1 VGGTV
6 AKTPI
11 RVLLLKD
18 ASEFD
23 ETVELASTLEQ
34 KDLSAYN
41 AKIFWKTP
49 PSNNTP
55 KWVRNIFPGDRELHE
70 SLTTKS
76 IAAVLVIQYRGKTF
90 AVTFGYGRI
99 LLKQE
104 LIEPRFGLKVV
115 LNRVKPDSLRS
126 IDTKSLDGFL
136 SHNREQVP
144 VLSPLTSFGIDIE
157 KDFIKAVTGVSN
169 IAVLGQTITGAESF
183 FASMDFSLN
192 TYQPIFDALIAAYE
206 DTAYRTNFD
215 FVDNIEEVPKH
226 TADQLNE
233 QLVQKI
239 INNDVDRIW
248 LAPPDII
255 DWENHGGFSFK
266 KMGITYDDIGLGSY
280 LSEMAPDLSKLSTPK
295 LRRDKILQWTG
306 DFTISNA
313 RWPVYKCLYGEI
325 EDGSKRFILSDGRWF
340 EVNEEFVTK
349 VNAYLDANLDD
360 WTGDQLP
367 DYATA
372 DMTVPDEDNR
382 KGEAKYNH
390 QVAQQQSYTLT
401 DAELIT
407 HGGAHSAIELCDLY
421 KPDLFVHVKRYTRS
435 SGLSH
440 LFNQG
445 KVSAELICSDSDFRQ
460 KAIDKITSLGGTT
473 NLSDA
478 RPDMTQVH
486 LVFGVV
492 SASSEDL
499 QLPFFSRVAL
509 KNSVQFLKNT
519 LNVGKVSLVKIHAT
533 ND

>member
-1 VGGTV
+1 M

-11 RVLLLKD
+11 RILLLKD
-18 ASEFD
+18 TPEFD
-23 ETVELASTLEQ
+23 EAVELASTLDQ

-41 AKIFWKTP
+41 VKIFWRTP
-49 PSNNTP
+49 DSNNTP
-55 KWVRNIFPGDRELHE
+55 KWVKNIFPGDRELHE

-76 IAAVLVIQYRGKTF
+76 IAAALIIQYRDKTF
-90 AVTFGYGRI
+90 AVTFGYGRS

-144 VLSPLTSFGIDIE
+144 ILSPLTSFGIDVE
-157 KDFIKAVTGVSN
+157 KDFIKAVTGVSSV
-169 IAVLGQTITGAESF
+169 ATLGQTITGAESF
-183 FASMDFSLN
+183 FASVDFSLSS
-192 TYQPIFDALIAAYE
+192 YQPIFDALIAAYE
-206 DTAYRTNFD
+206 DTAYRANFD

-226 TADQLNE
+226 KADELNE

-239 INNDVDRIW
+239 VNNEVDRIW

-266 KMGITYDDIGLGSY
+266 QTGITYDDIGLGSY
-280 LSEMAPDLSKLSTPK
+280 LTEMVPDISKLSILK

-313 RWPVYKCLYGEI
+313 KWPVYKCLYGEI

-349 VNAYLDANLDD
+349 VNTYLDGNLDV
-360 WTGDQLP
+360 WAGDSLP
-367 DYATA
+367 DYDAG
-372 DMTVPDEDNR
+372 DMTLPDEDGR
-382 KGEAKYNH
+382 RGEAKYNY

-407 HGGAHSAIELCDLY
+407 HGGAHSTIELCDLY
-421 KPDLFVHVKRYTRS
+421 KPNLYVHIKRYTRS

-445 KVSAELICSDSDFRQ
+445 KVSAELVCSDPDFRQ
-460 KAIDKITSLGGTT
+460 KAVDKITSLGGTT
-473 NLSDA
+473 NLSST

-486 LVFGVV
+486 LLFGVI
-492 SASSEDL
+492 SASNGDL